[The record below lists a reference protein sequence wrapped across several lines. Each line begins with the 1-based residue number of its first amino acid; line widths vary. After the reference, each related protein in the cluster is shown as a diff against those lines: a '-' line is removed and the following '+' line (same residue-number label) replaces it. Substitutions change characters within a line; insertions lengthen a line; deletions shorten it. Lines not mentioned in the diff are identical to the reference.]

1 MPNLP
6 GALIPFTPFPAP
18 VDLPLPDVT
27 DAPLVCVQIN
37 AIWMQYLIG
46 CAEALTAQ
54 STWAS
59 DDENAVNVTIRRAR
73 NLIDILAGLEACP
86 VGVMFRLN
94 PLDSHYWDYSNDG
107 GATWTR
113 QPDTVSHF
121 TPTFTVDGGS
131 PGGFDLSVNGGLS
144 SDPIPL
150 LTATDP
156 TAIIIDPT
164 TTTRNT
170 IQASSTV
177 DGLQV
182 VNALD
187 EVAAAIATGGF
198 AAYYKRADGIVAAA
212 GALVK
217 MFNTNDYTQP
227 VLEVADT

>member
-6 GALIPFTPFPAP
+6 GALLPFTPFPAP
-18 VDLPLPDVT
+18 VDLPLADVT

-37 AIWMQYLIG
+37 AEWMQYLIG

-113 QPDTVSHF
+113 QPDTVSAF
-121 TPTFTVDGGS
+121 TPTLVADGAA
-131 PGGFDLSVNGGLS
+131 PGGYDLSVNGGLTEA
-144 SDPIPL
+144 PIPL
-150 LTATDP
+150 F
-156 TAIIIDPT
+156 TAIDPNAIIKDPVGALA
-164 TTTRNT
+164 NS
-170 IQASSTV
+170 IVAGAGV
-177 DGLQV
+177 DGLV
-182 VNALD
+182 VGIAAHAGTILQQNGISAFFQKVPGLG
-187 EVAAAIATGGF
+187 VAADAVVAIKE
-198 AAYYKRADGIVAAA
+198 AADYAFPLL
-212 GALVK
+212 ALL
-217 MFNTNDYTQP
+217 P
-227 VLEVADT
+227 